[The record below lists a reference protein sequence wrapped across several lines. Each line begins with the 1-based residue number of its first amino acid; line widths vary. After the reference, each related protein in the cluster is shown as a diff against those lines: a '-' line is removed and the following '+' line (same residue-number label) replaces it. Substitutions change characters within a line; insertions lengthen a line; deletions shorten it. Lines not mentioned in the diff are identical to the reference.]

1 MCGLRKLSV
10 LCLVFCLG
18 CGSLFAWPWAESSG
32 GMMPTTDTGTQTGSE
47 GQDTGASPED
57 TSGGGQTRDS
67 LSVALSALE
76 GSVTDLESL
85 KASKDR
91 ETELLT
97 GLKAA
102 LSDAET
108 VFGLYDERLRE
119 DAEDIARLEK
129 EIDRIHF
136 GIGPVL
142 AYRFDETDDFDLGV
156 MLTLR
161 KRSLL
166 FLGGV
171 NMVGVA
177 DYFRDGF
184 ELKKLGLQLG
194 FIYEF

>member
-1 MCGLRKLSV
+1 MCGLRKFLV

-18 CGSLFAWPWAESSG
+18 CGSLFAWPWAGSSEG
-32 GMMPTTDTGTQTGSE
+32 PGPIADTGTQTGSE
-47 GQDTGASPED
+47 GQGTGASQEA
-57 TSGGGQTRDS
+57 TREEGQTRDS
-67 LSVALSALE
+67 LSEALSALE
-76 GSVTDLESL
+76 GSVTGLESL

-108 VFGLYDERLRE
+108 VFGLYDERLQE
-119 DAEDIARLEK
+119 DAEEIARLEK
-129 EIDRIHF
+129 EIDRVHI
-136 GIGPVL
+136 GVGPVL
-142 AYRFDETDDFDLGV
+142 AYRFDEMDDFDLGV
-156 MLTLR
+156 AVTLR

-184 ELKKLGLQLG
+184 EFKKLGLQLG